1 MNNDKFCMMIT
12 EILSSES
19 YDFSA
24 VREILVQYKEAGMK
38 QGGYGTES
46 IRIT

>member
-1 MNNDKFCMMIT
+1 MINDKFCMMIT

-24 VREILVQYKEAGMK
+24 VREILVQYKETGMK
-38 QGGYGTES
+38 QGDMEQNLLEL
-46 IRIT
+46 R